1 MRWPPHLPQSV
12 GIPPHCPL
20 LVGGVEDLEGQLT
33 LIHLALKESRCLAG
47 EGRHT
52 YVILI
57 VIINVSI
64 IIRIKVQR

>member
-12 GIPPHCPL
+12 GIPPHYPL
-20 LVGGVEDLEGQLT
+20 LVGRVEDSEGQPMLT
-33 LIHLALKESRCLAG
+33 HLALKESRCLAG
-47 EGRHT
+47 EGDT